1 MDAQSSFCLLPLHHW
16 ESLYQGRP
24 SFPYLVPLY
33 TDAYTTRRGCGVR
46 VMRKSRF
53 AAFYRTN
60 LYLRDELR
68 HYLAGSKKYGSDTPE
83 D

>member
-1 MDAQSSFCLLPLHHW
+1 
-16 ESLYQGRP
+16 
-24 SFPYLVPLY
+24 
-33 TDAYTTRRGCGVR
+33 
-46 VMRKSRF
+46 MRKSRF

-60 LYLRDELR
+60 LYLTDELR